1 MAEAIDSFNATKS
14 APTHNAVCPD
24 FCLKQVCFIWH
35 AWQVSE
41 LWSLVLMSFL
51 PALSLPS
58 PQNTTN
64 IDTKQLWIWQ
74 CIGMSRG
81 MCTFLCFCWKY
92 TKTWHGLVL
101 SPPYLWIN
109 LASLE
114 RKICHNSTCQINK
127 TLDKSWE
134 TSWTN
139 NQSCT
144 RDSRGIAL
152 KSRGPFWGGSSHL
165 WTSEGW
171 SDAWLLLE
179 SVVCVNESSE
189 SLSKSQAQ
197 GNSQYTIY
205 WFILYF
211 VSLHT
216 HNTLFTIRS

>member
-1 MAEAIDSFNATKS
+1 MPSVLTFAWSRFVSFDMLGRSVNS
-14 APTHNAVCPD
+14 GLW
-24 FCLKQVCFIWH
+24 CLWASFQLFLFHQLKTLQILTRNS
-35 AWQVSE
+35 SE
-41 LWSLVLMSFL
+41 FGSV
-51 PALSLPS
+51 
-58 PQNTTN
+58 
-64 IDTKQLWIWQ
+64 
-74 CIGMSRG
+74 GMSRG

-144 RDSRGIAL
+144 RDSWGIAL
-152 KSRGPFWGGSSHL
+152 RARGQFWGGSSHL

-205 WFILYF
+205 WFILYV